1 MKILILGCSDIAIR
15 RIIPAIKK
23 ISDLKFDI
31 ASKSGKKNYGQASW
45 FKDYDTALKKQM
57 QVLFIF
63 L

>member
-31 ASKSGKKNYGQASW
+31 ASKSGKK
-45 FKDYDTALKKQM
+45 KKLWTGF
-57 QVLFIF
+57 VV
-63 L
+63 